1 MAQDIRSKV
10 ILGMDVNEF
19 RRGITQVDSSIKG
32 ISKQFQN
39 LGGLIGATFVAGKI
53 ADFTKEAIKLGSE
66 MEGVAQGFQRFGS
79 EAELQGLRKA
89 TRGLVT
95 DLELMKQTVMAGN
108 FGIPVQELGQL
119 LEFASRRAKETGQ
132 SVDYL
137 VNSIVTGIGRKSTL
151 ILDNLGISAVRLKQ
165 EFNGAALE
173 AQNIGDVTAAVSR
186 IAAEELGKMG
196 EPIDTATDKLL
207 RLSTAWDNFL
217 AKIGGPIAGE
227 AANIL
232 EKFMDV
238 IPTGEAGGLSRA
250 IRGYDQMLGTGATMP
265 SFADFSRTQA
275 QGIFG
280 AFPVAGAPVQTA
292 EELAEIAKKRAER
305 EAAVRKEYELQWEVM
320 QNQISLYEQMQTQ
333 MEETFKSDLVAG
345 FTSLQLE
352 QIDMLEGE
360 MVPILDKVKER
371 FDTINFIGQQF
382 GQIMNQSFTAA
393 LESGQ
398 SFFEVLSK
406 ALKAYVQ
413 QMVAAV
419 AATTALAV
427 ISSAFTGGSF
437 LSAFGKLGS
446 STGLASFFGGQ
457 ETFEARV
464 KGLDLILANGRANRT
479 SSIINGN

>member
-1 MAQDIRSKV
+1 M
-10 ILGMDVNEF
+10 
-19 RRGITQVDSSIKG
+19 
-32 ISKQFQN
+32 
-39 LGGLIGATFVAGKI
+39 
-53 ADFTKEAIKLGSE
+53 
-66 MEGVAQGFQRFGS
+66 
-79 EAELQGLRKA
+79 
-89 TRGLVT
+89 
-95 DLELMKQTVMAGN
+95 
-108 FGIPVQELGQL
+108 
-119 LEFASRRAKETGQ
+119 
-132 SVDYL
+132 
-137 VNSIVTGIGRKSTL
+137 
-151 ILDNLGISAVRLKQ
+151 
-165 EFNGAALE
+165 
-173 AQNIGDVTAAVSR
+173 
-186 IAAEELGKMG
+186 
-196 EPIDTATDKLL
+196 
-207 RLSTAWDNFL
+207 
-217 AKIGGPIAGE
+217 
-227 AANIL
+227 L
-232 EKFMDV
+232 EKFMGV

-250 IRGYDQMLGTGATMP
+250 IRGYDQMLGIGATMP

-280 AFPVAGAPVQTA
+280 TFPVAATPIQTP

-305 EAAVRKEYELQWEVM
+305 EAAVRKEYELQSEVM
-320 QNQISLYEQMQTQ
+320 QSQISLYEQMQTQ
-333 MEETFKSDLVAG
+333 MEETFKSDLIAG

-371 FDTINFIGQQF
+371 FDTVNFIGQQF

-464 KGLDLILANGRANRT
+464 KGLELRLANGRANRT
-479 SSIINGN
+479 SSMINGN

>member
-39 LGGLIGATFVAGKI
+39 LGGLIGATFVVGKI

-227 AANIL
+227 AANML
-232 EKFMDV
+232 EKFMDF

-280 AFPVAGAPVQTA
+280 AFPVAATPIQTP

-333 MEETFKSDLVAG
+333 MEETFKSDLIAG
-345 FTSLQLE
+345 FTNLQLE

-398 SFFEVLSK
+398 NFFEVLSK
-406 ALKAYVQ
+406 ALKAYIQ